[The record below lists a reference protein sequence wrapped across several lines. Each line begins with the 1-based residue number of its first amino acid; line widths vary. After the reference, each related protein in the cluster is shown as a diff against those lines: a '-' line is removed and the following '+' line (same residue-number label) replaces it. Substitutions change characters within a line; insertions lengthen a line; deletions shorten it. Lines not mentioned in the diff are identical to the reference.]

1 MLHERRVNYTM
12 REKDGTVDG
21 QGTKSRRNC
30 DMPFIWGKLGMTVH
44 DPVAFLG
51 FLGSAIVSKVK
62 GWKDVGGE
70 LYHDVAIFNRDDAPL
85 TGLVSD
91 RQLSSS
97 ESDVLPA
104 ARDQAEHQGGEW

>member
-1 MLHERRVNYTM
+1 M

-21 QGTKSRRNC
+21 QGTKSRCNC
-30 DMPFIWGKLGMTVH
+30 DMPLVWGEIGKTVH

-62 GWKDVGGE
+62 GWKDVDGE

-97 ESDVLPA
+97 ESDVLPS
-104 ARDQAEHQGGEW
+104 ARDQVEHQGGEW

>member
-30 DMPFIWGKLGMTVH
+30 EVPFIWGKFGKTVH
-44 DPVAFLG
+44 DPVAFLWS
-51 FLGSAIVSKVK
+51 LGSAIVSKVR
-62 GWKDVGGE
+62 GWKDVGGA
-70 LYHDVAIFNRDDAPL
+70 LYGDVAIFTRDDAPL

-91 RQLSSS
+91 RQLSLS

-104 ARDQAEHQGGEW
+104 ARCQVEHQGGEW